1 MPKSLIGNSS
11 LRKTLI
17 SQSQIQAQIQSIL
30 ENKAITNINSQ
41 KTELIKIMNDYLTQK
56 ITRIQTTNKLDILN
70 SKIA

>member
-41 KTELIKIMNDYLTQK
+41 KTELIQIMNDYLTQK

>member
-30 ENKAITNINSQ
+30 ETKAITNINSQ
-41 KTELIKIMNDYLTQK
+41 KTELIKIMNDYLTQ
-56 ITRIQTTNKLDILN
+56 
-70 SKIA
+70 

>member
-11 LRKTLI
+11 LTKTLI

-30 ENKAITNINSQ
+30 ETKAISNINSQ
-41 KTELIKIMNDYLTQK
+41 KTELIQIMNDYLTQK

>member
-11 LRKTLI
+11 LTKTLI
-17 SQSQIQAQIQSIL
+17 SQTQIQAQIQSIL
-30 ENKAITNINSQ
+30 ETKAISNINSQ

>member
-30 ENKAITNINSQ
+30 ETKAINNINSQ
-41 KTELIKIMNDYLTQK
+41 KTELIQIMNDYLTQK